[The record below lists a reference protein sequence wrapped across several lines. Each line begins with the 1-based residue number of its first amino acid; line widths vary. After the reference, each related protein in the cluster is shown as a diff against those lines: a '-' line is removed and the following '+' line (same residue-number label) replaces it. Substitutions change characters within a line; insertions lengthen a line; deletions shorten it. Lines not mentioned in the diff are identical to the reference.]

1 MLSSS
6 HVETMMVNL
15 IKKMDVTYQL
25 FYGDDLLLGLYA
37 LTGKSTKL

>member
-25 FYGDDLLLGLYA
+25 FYGDDL
-37 LTGKSTKL
+37 